1 MHPDLRMTQTL
12 QALKAFRQGSLASFL
27 PGHFKSF
34 PQMGSRDRRE
44 VGTLVFDYFRV
55 KRLFPDQPKEVQILL
70 GRYLCQ
76 PQSADFFVQFWSEK
90 LFQTAWDQET
100 ADRWEKLSNLG
111 LVANWESY
119 FPEAEAISTE
129 INKIE
134 FLKSHLSQRKLWI
147 RMRRTKEQS
156 VKNELE
162 KAEIAFET
170 SPLSPQALAVKA
182 GTKLEPLQAWQQAK
196 IEVQD
201 LASQLTAQLFEP
213 KAGERW
219 LDACAGGGGKSLLL
233 HDMEPSISL
242 FVTDIRDN
250 MLKNLHERFKKAGLR
265 NYSQAVVD
273 HTVLGALAMQQSFPK
288 QFDAILA
295 DVPCSGSGTWANTP
309 EILEQ
314 FDAKTLAEFSDKQFR
329 IAKQLAYALK
339 SGGRLIYLTCSV
351 YKQENEEVVEKLAA
365 IPELKLE
372 SMRYFQTSTEGG
384 DVLFGAVLR
393 KK

>member
-34 PQMGSRDRRE
+34 PKMGSRDRRE

-55 KRLFPDQPKEVQILL
+55 KRLFPDQSKEIQVLL

-76 PQSADFFVQFWSEK
+76 PQEADFFVQFWSEK
-90 LFQTAWDQET
+90 LFQKAWDQT
-100 ADRWEKLSNLG
+100 VTDRWSQLSAAG
-111 LVANWESY
+111 IQADWEAY
-119 FPEAEAISTE
+119 FPASAVISTE
-129 INKIE
+129 IDKTE
-134 FLKSHLSQRKLWI
+134 FLKSHLSQRKLWL
-147 RMRRTKEQS
+147 RMRKGKEQS

-162 KAEIAFET
+162 KAEIPFET
-170 SPLSPQALAVKA
+170 SSISPLALAVKP
-182 GTKLEPLQAWQQAK
+182 GLKLETLQAWQQAK

-201 LASQLTAQLFEP
+201 IASQLTSTLFEP
-213 KAGERW
+213 KPNERW
-219 LDACAGGGGKSLLL
+219 LDACAGAGGKSLLL
-233 HDMEPSISL
+233 YDMEPGISL

-250 MLKNLHERFKKAGLR
+250 MLKNLHERFKKSGLR

-309 EILEQ
+309 EVLDQ
-314 FDAKTLAEFSDKQFR
+314 FDVKTIAEFSDKQFR

-351 YKQENEEVVEKLAA
+351 FVEENEAVVEKLSSL
-365 IPELKLE
+365 PELKLE
-372 SMRYFQTSTEGG
+372 SQRYFQCSQEGG

>member
-12 QALKAFRQGSLASFL
+12 QALKAFRQGSLANFL

-34 PQMGSRDRRE
+34 PKMGSRDRRE
-44 VGTLVFDYFRV
+44 VGTFVFDYFRV
-55 KRLFPDQPKEVQILL
+55 KRLFTEQSKEVQVLL
-70 GRYLCQ
+70 GRYLCE
-76 PQSADFFVQFWSEK
+76 PQEADFFVQFWSEK
-90 LFQTAWDQET
+90 LYQTAWDQT
-100 ADRWEKLSNLG
+100 AADRWESLKQLG
-111 LVANWESY
+111 IEADWDNY
-119 FPEAEAISTE
+119 FPEATSISKE
-129 INKIE
+129 VVKDD
-134 FLKSHLSQRKLWI
+134 FLKSHLLQRKLWL
-147 RMRRTKEQS
+147 RLRRGKEQS

-162 KAEIAFET
+162 KAGIPFEST
-170 SPLSPQALAVKA
+170 ESSAQALAVKA

-201 LASQLTAQLFEP
+201 LASQLTSGLFVP

-219 LDACAGGGGKSLLL
+219 LDACAGAGGKSLLL
-233 HDMEPSISL
+233 YDMEPGISL

-250 MLKNLHERFKKAGLR
+250 ILKNLHERFKKSGLR

-309 EILEQ
+309 EVLEQ
-314 FDAKTLAEFSDKQFR
+314 FDAKTLAEFTDKQYR
-329 IAKQLAYALK
+329 IAKQLSFALK
-339 SGGRLIYLTCSV
+339 AGGRLIYLTCSV
-351 YKQENEEVVEKLAA
+351 YRQENEDVVEKLAA
-365 IPELKLE
+365 LPELKLE
-372 SMRYFQTSTEGG
+372 KQQYFQTSTVGG
-384 DVLFGAVLR
+384 DVLFGAILR

>member
-12 QALKAFRQGSLASFL
+12 QALKAFRQGNLANFL

-34 PQMGSRDRRE
+34 PKMGSRDRRE

-55 KRLFPDQPKEVQILL
+55 KRLFPNQSKEEQILL
-70 GRYLCQ
+70 GRFLCH
-76 PQSADFFVQFWSEK
+76 PQDADFFVQFWSEK
-90 LFQTAWDQET
+90 LFQAAWDQT
-100 ADRWEKLSNLG
+100 VNDRWEALNQAG
-111 LVANWESY
+111 IVADWENY
-119 FPEAEAISTE
+119 FPEVESISVDVA
-129 INKIE
+129 KSD
-134 FLKSHLSQRKLWI
+134 FLKSHLLQRKLWL
-147 RMRRTKEQS
+147 RMRRGKEQS

-170 SPLSPQALAVKA
+170 SASSPQALAVKA

-201 LASQLTAQLFEP
+201 LASQLTAGLLEP
-213 KAGERW
+213 KASERW
-219 LDACAGGGGKSLLL
+219 LDACAGAGGKSLMLY
-233 HDMEPSISL
+233 DMEPGISL

-250 MLKNLHERFKKAGLR
+250 MLKNLHERFKKSGLR

-309 EILEQ
+309 EVLDQ
-314 FDAKTLAEFSDKQFR
+314 FDPKTLAEFADKQYR
-329 IAKQLAYALK
+329 IAKQLVYGLK
-339 SGGRLIYLTCSV
+339 PGGRLIYLTCSV
-351 YKQENEEVVEKLAA
+351 YRQENEDVVEKLALL
-365 IPELKLE
+365 PEMKLDKQQ
-372 SMRYFQTSTEGG
+372 YFQTSTEGG

>member
-12 QALKAFRQGSLASFL
+12 QALKAFRHGSLASFL

-55 KRLFPDQPKEVQILL
+55 KRLFPEQTKEVQVLL

-76 PQSADFFVQFWSEK
+76 PQAADFFVQYWSEK
-90 LFQTAWDQET
+90 LFQTTWDLEV
-100 ADRWEKLSNLG
+100 ANRWEYLTASG
-111 LVANWESY
+111 LAPYWESY
-119 FPEAEAISTE
+119 FPEITAISSE
-129 INKIE
+129 IDQQS
-134 FLKSHLSQRKLWI
+134 FLKSHLSQRKLWL
-147 RMRRTKEQS
+147 RMRRSKEAS
-156 VKNELE
+156 VKGELE
-162 KAEIAFET
+162 KANIAFET
-170 SPLSPQALAVKA
+170 TALNEQALAVKA
-182 GTKLEPLQAWQQAK
+182 GTKLEALQAWQQAK

-233 HDMEPSISL
+233 YDLEPGISL

-309 EILEQ
+309 EVLDQ
-314 FDAKTLAEFSDKQFR
+314 FDPETIAEFSDKQFR
-329 IAKQLAYALK
+329 IAKQLAFALK

-351 YKQENEEVVEKLAA
+351 YRQENEEVVEKLAA

-372 SMRYFQTSTEGG
+372 KQQYFQTSVEGG
-384 DVLFGAVLR
+384 DVLYGAVLR

>member
-34 PQMGSRDRRE
+34 PKMGSRDRRE

-55 KRLFPDQPKEVQILL
+55 KRLFPDQPKEVQVLL

-76 PQSADFFVQFWSEK
+76 PQADDFFVQFWSEK
-90 LFQTAWDQET
+90 LFQTAWDQT
-100 ADRWEKLSNLG
+100 VIDRWEAINKAG
-111 LVANWESY
+111 LLADWGNY
-119 FPEAEAISTE
+119 FPEASSISE
-129 INKIE
+129 EVAKAD
-134 FLKSHLSQRKLWI
+134 FLKSHLLQRKLWL
-147 RMRRTKEQS
+147 RMRRGKEQS

-162 KAEIAFET
+162 KAEIAFEST
-170 SPLSPQALAVKA
+170 ESSPQALAVKA

-213 KAGERW
+213 KASERW

-233 HDMEPSISL
+233 YDMEPGISL

-309 EILEQ
+309 EVLDQ
-314 FDAKTLAEFSDKQFR
+314 FDAKTIAEFSDKQFR

-351 YKQENEEVVEKLAA
+351 YRQENEEVVEKLAA

-372 SMRYFQTSTEGG
+372 KQQYFQTSNEGG